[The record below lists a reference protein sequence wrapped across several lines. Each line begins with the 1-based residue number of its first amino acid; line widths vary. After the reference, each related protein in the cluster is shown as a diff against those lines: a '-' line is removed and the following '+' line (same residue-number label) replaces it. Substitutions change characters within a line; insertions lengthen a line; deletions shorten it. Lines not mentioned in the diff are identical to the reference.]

1 MFNKSM
7 THNLSP
13 LIRRSYLIDICFT
26 ISLHDWQTLYKIILM
41 GITFDIVSHTRKLL
55 QFGVFDHLADQ
66 DISVLHHKVMQNQLD
81 TTSRQLFFKLWRKGD
96 YTSDFSKMQ
105 LLMETNLLLMRNG
118 QMMIEEDFQELILD

>member
-26 ISLHDWQTLYKIILM
+26 IPSHDKWTLYKIILM

-66 DISVLHHKVMQNQLD
+66 DISVLHYKVMQNQLD
-81 TTSRQLFFKLWRKGD
+81 TTSKQLFFTLWRKGD

>member
-1 MFNKSM
+1 M
-7 THNLSP
+7 
-13 LIRRSYLIDICFT
+13 
-26 ISLHDWQTLYKIILM
+26 TLYKIILM

-66 DISVLHHKVMQNQLD
+66 DISVLHHKVMQNHLD
-81 TTSRQLFFKLWRKGD
+81 AVSRQLFIKLWRKGD

-118 QMMIEEDFQELILD
+118 ERMIEEDCQELAID

>member
-1 MFNKSM
+1 M

-13 LIRRSYLIDICFT
+13 LHGRKYLIDICFT
-26 ISLHDWQTLYKIILM
+26 IPLHDKWTLYKIILM

-66 DISVLHHKVMQNQLD
+66 DISVLHYKVMQNQLD
-81 TTSRQLFFKLWRKGD
+81 TTSRQLFFSLWRKGD

-118 QMMIEEDFQELILD
+118 QRMIEEDFQELILD

>member
-1 MFNKSM
+1 
-7 THNLSP
+7 
-13 LIRRSYLIDICFT
+13 
-26 ISLHDWQTLYKIILM
+26 M

-66 DISVLHHKVMQNQLD
+66 DISVLHHKVMQNHLD
-81 TTSRQLFFKLWRKGD
+81 AVSRQRFIKLWRKGE

-118 QMMIEEDFQELILD
+118 ERMIEEDFQELAID

>member
-1 MFNKSM
+1 M

-13 LIRRSYLIDICFT
+13 LHRRKYLIDICFT
-26 ISLHDWQTLYKIILM
+26 IPLHDKWTLYKIILM

-81 TTSRQLFFKLWRKGD
+81 TTSRQLFFTLWRKGD

-118 QMMIEEDFQELILD
+118 QRMIEEDFQELILD

>member
-1 MFNKSM
+1 M
-7 THNLSP
+7 
-13 LIRRSYLIDICFT
+13 
-26 ISLHDWQTLYKIILM
+26 TLYKIIVM

-66 DISVLHHKVMQNQLD
+66 DISVLHHMVMQNQLD
-81 TTSRQLFFKLWRKGD
+81 STKKQVYFTLWRKGD
-96 YTSDFSKMQ
+96 FTSDFSKMQ